1 MNIKALF
8 PKNARAF
15 RTKTVDELMECNDG
29 EHAMKKVLSRLDLV
43 LMGIGAIIG
52 AGIFV
57 ITGLVAAN
65 YSGPALIVSFII
77 AGFVCALAALSY
89 AEFAALIPVSGSAY
103 TYSYAALGEIWAWI
117 IGWDLILE
125 YAGTVAVVAIGWSGY
140 ITSLAAGAGI
150 IVPMSFSNPPG
161 IDGGLFNLPAAGIIL
176 LITILLII
184 GVKDSVRINNII
196 VFIKLAVILL
206 FLILGFGQ
214 IQPVNWTPFM
224 PFGWS
229 GVITGAAIVIFAYLG
244 FDAVSTAAGEVKNP
258 QRDLPIGIL
267 APLAISTVLYI
278 AVSAFLTGIVPYQ
291 LFAVISAPVAFA
303 LNQIGIT
310 WGSALVSVGAICG
323 LTSVILIML
332 YAQTRILFAMSRDGL
347 LPGLFEHIHPIFRT
361 PVKVTILVGI
371 AVALLAGFFPLAI
384 ITELVNIGTL
394 AAFVIV
400 SVGVIVLRYTQPS
413 LPRPFR
419 CPLFPL
425 IPILAILSCGYL
437 FLALP
442 FGTYLRFAIWLI
454 IGLAIYFLYSQHH
467 SRIDDDTSA
476 RYCPDAES
484 HVRECN

>member
-1 MNIKALF
+1 MDIKALF
-8 PKNARAF
+8 PKNARVF
-15 RTKTVDELMECNDG
+15 RTKTIEKLMECNSG

-65 YSGPALIVSFII
+65 YSGPALMISFII
-77 AGFVCALAALSY
+77 AGVVCAFAALSY
-89 AEFAALIPVSGSAY
+89 AEFAALVPVSGSAY

-150 IVPMSFSNPPG
+150 IIPPSFSNPPG
-161 IDGGLFNLPAAGIIL
+161 IDGGLVNLPAVGIIL
-176 LITILLII
+176 LITIFLII
-184 GVKDSVRINNII
+184 GVKDSVRINNVI
-196 VFIKLAVILL
+196 VCIKIGVILL
-206 FLILGFGQ
+206 FLYLGFGH

-258 QRDLPIGIL
+258 QRDLPVGIL
-267 APLAISTVLYI
+267 APLAIATVLYI
-278 AVSAFLTGIVPYQ
+278 AVSAVLTGIVPYSH
-291 LFAVISAPVAFA
+291 FTGISAPVAFA
-303 LNQIGIT
+303 LDQIGVS

-323 LTSVILIML
+323 LTSVILIMMFG
-332 YAQTRILFAMSRDGL
+332 QTRVLFAMSRDGL

-371 AVALLAGFFPLAI
+371 ATAILAGFFPLAI
-384 ITELVNIGTL
+384 ITELVNVGTL
-394 AAFVIV
+394 AAFILV
-400 SVGVIVLRYTQPS
+400 SLGVIVLRYTQPS

-419 CPLFPL
+419 CPLVPL
-425 IPILAILSCGYL
+425 VPILAILSCGYL
-437 FLALP
+437 ILALP
-442 FGTYLRFAIWLI
+442 FRTYLRFAIWLI
-454 IGLAIYFLYSQHH
+454 LGLAIYFLYSRHH
-467 SRIDDDTSA
+467 SRIDDDTS
-476 RYCPDAES
+476 
-484 HVRECN
+484 VRNCQDV